1 MTLSSGGDVAEHWQ
15 MLLALLQPIESRL
28 PFPHTEYASL
38 AGFILFKAP
47 SEEIL
52 VSNGIMSRSVSSY
65 RYAESLFYSIK
76 KLELACKL
84 SQPHFHHDSESW

>member
-1 MTLSSGGDVAEHWQ
+1 MAGSEYNLRMKNVKRLSSGGDVAEQWQ

-38 AGFILFKAP
+38 AGFILFKVP

-52 VSNGIMSRSVSSY
+52 VQWYNVEISFLVQICR
-65 RYAESLFYSIK
+65 
-76 KLELACKL
+76 ELIL
-84 SQPHFHHDSESW
+84 QY

>member
-1 MTLSSGGDVAEHWQ
+1 MAGSEYNLRMKNVKRLNSGGDAAEQWQ

-47 SEEIL
+47 SEEMLVQWYNAEISFLLQICRELIL
-52 VSNGIMSRSVSSY
+52 HH
-65 RYAESLFYSIK
+65 K
-76 KLELACKL
+76 KCQ
-84 SQPHFHHDSESW
+84 S